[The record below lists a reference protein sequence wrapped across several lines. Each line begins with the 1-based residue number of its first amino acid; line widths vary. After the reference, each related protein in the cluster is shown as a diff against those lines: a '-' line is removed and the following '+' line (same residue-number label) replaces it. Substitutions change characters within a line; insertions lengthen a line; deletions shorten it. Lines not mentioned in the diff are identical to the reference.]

1 MSVCCLRSLRLSQV
15 PGFPLPLP
23 HHCLGIVLS
32 FSLCRGCLS
41 TCVISVLSPRSALR
55 KQGVPAL
62 PTAQDQKPS
71 AFSYH
76 LLSRILEVSER
87 ERETRYT
94 IPVML
99 SVSCQASGDMVFNP
113 VPPHLIFLVLSCFV
127 FETGSQCVFQTVLRF
142 MNSDGSLTSV
152 FIQP

>member
-1 MSVCCLRSLRLSQV
+1 MLFEVSQAESGTWLS
-15 PGFPLPLP
+15 PPPP
-23 HHCLGIVLS
+23 PSLGIVLS
-32 FSLCRGCLS
+32 FSLCRGC
-41 TCVISVLSPRSALR
+41 LSPRSALR

-87 ERETRYT
+87 ERDK
-94 IPVML
+94 IHDSCHAV
-99 SVSCQASGDMVFNP
+99 SVFFRPQGTWYSVQFLHIQSS
-113 VPPHLIFLVLSCFV
+113 LVLSCFV
-127 FETGSQCVFQTVLRF
+127 FETGSQCVFQTVLKF

-152 FIQP
+152 FMQP